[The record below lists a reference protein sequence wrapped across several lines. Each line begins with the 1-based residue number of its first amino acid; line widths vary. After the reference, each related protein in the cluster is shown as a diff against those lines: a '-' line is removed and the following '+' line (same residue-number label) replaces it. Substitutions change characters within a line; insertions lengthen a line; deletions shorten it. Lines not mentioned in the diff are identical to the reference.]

1 MYRVLPQ
8 GSQELPSMPLLD
20 DSVQVIGETSS
31 SSGFQATR
39 PPSLPP
45 NLAQLLQPAPLASM
59 SREFLPRRT
68 RILNFSIVLNDK
80 TTNIAVKTGNISF

>member
-1 MYRVLPQ
+1 
-8 GSQELPSMPLLD
+8 MPLLD

-39 PPSLPP
+39 PPSSPP
-45 NLAQLLQPAPLASM
+45 SLAQLLQPTPLTSM
-59 SREFLPRRT
+59 SRDFLPRRT

-80 TTNIAVKTGNISF
+80 TTVIAVTNSIYHFLFKNMFSTFSLI